1 MGYDNGRSSIENIL
15 AITLCFFLIGFIT
28 SLCIGNFMRAKRAQ
42 ARQTARRLA
51 RRDLEAQNARLK
63 EKKKTFSLRTTNNNA
78 SNNNKG
84 STRSASVLP
93 KMSPYHDNPYSD
105 KKTSLLVI
113 DEIDMVADFDFD
125 KQSMMSA

>member
-28 SLCIGNFMRAKRAQ
+28 SLCIGKRAQ

-78 SNNNKG
+78 SNNNKV